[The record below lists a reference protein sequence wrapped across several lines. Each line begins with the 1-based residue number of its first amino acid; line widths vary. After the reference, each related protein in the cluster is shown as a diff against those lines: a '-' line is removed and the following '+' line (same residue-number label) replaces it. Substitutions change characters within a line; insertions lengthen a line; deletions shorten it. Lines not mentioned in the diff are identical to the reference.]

1 MRIFLAAITDS
12 FALGFCENLS
22 SAPEVFQK
30 LFHIIRVFWYGNF
43 GGPEQKEWP
52 HSLIQLTIIL

>member
-1 MRIFLAAITDS
+1 LAAITDS

-43 GGPEQKEWP
+43 GGPDQKEWP
-52 HSLIQLTIIL
+52 HNLIQLTILL

>member
-12 FALGFCENLS
+12 FALGFCENLG

-30 LFHIIRVFWYGNF
+30 LFHIIRVFWYGNL
-43 GGPEQKEWP
+43 GSRDQKK
-52 HSLIQLTIIL
+52 

>member
-12 FALGFCENLS
+12 FALGFCEHLS
-22 SAPEVFQK
+22 SAPVVFQK

-43 GGPEQKEWP
+43 AA
-52 HSLIQLTIIL
+52 LTKKNGRPT